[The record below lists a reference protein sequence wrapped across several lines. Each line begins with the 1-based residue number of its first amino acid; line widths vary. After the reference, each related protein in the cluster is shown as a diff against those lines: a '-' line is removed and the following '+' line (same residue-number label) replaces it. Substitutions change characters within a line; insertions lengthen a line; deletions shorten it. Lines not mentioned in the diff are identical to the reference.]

1 VIKYRLTKWISSAS
15 LSFSSRRPELK
26 LLRTRASISNP
37 TTTAYIGSRKNAAR
51 VVTKRDTEPPQFK
64 VAYATIALDNTN
76 MANFTDTFAYSILSL
91 AMIYLVFPALSLVL
105 IPLALQRNKSHILY
119 SVLFS
124 TGLLLL
130 AGFVLAGTIDL
141 ESPNTF
147 MIWPFELG
155 VVAMMVSVIVVLA
168 GKVRSA
174 VAKGA
179 VVLVATLLIAF
190 LLADFVRGPAPVL
203 YAGRGRILEW
213 NSR

>member
-1 VIKYRLTKWISSAS
+1 
-15 LSFSSRRPELK
+15 
-26 LLRTRASISNP
+26 
-37 TTTAYIGSRKNAAR
+37 
-51 VVTKRDTEPPQFK
+51 
-64 VAYATIALDNTN
+64 